1 MIRLMPNFRFA
12 LDGKKLSKWKPRSR
26 RAQFVGWSPS
36 HASSVAWVR
45 NLQTGRASPQFHVTF
60 DNWFETVELDNEEET
75 PPQWDVI
82 VTSSTFMANLDPEDL
97 DGYELDDE
105 WLSKEELLERRA
117 NRDEER
123 NRIMQQG
130 VGCRKKKVDPA
141 IAEATAAAS
150 KGARDNWNPNQPPL
164 EVADVTTA
172 PAAPISAPVRVSA
185 PARAT
190 QVTSRSVAQQ
200 QQAESVRRAKRARQ
214 LAHGVDNPHLTGEP
228 AWSTSESVV
237 QEAEYNPMHGPSRCN
252 PAPKRRRLTQAERL
266 AQEARNF
273 RPRNS
278 TRRPRCV
285 PPTDAG
291 CAAF

>member
-1 MIRLMPNFRFA
+1 
-12 LDGKKLSKWKPRSR
+12 
-26 RAQFVGWSPS
+26 
-36 HASSVAWVR
+36 
-45 NLQTGRASPQFHVTF
+45 
-60 DNWFETVELDNEEET
+60 
-75 PPQWDVI
+75 
-82 VTSSTFMANLDPEDL
+82 
-97 DGYELDDE
+97 
-105 WLSKEELLERRA
+105 
-117 NRDEER
+117 
-123 NRIMQQG
+123 MQQG
-130 VGCRKKKVDPA
+130 VGYRKKKVDPA

-214 LAHGVDNPHLTGEP
+214 LAHGVDNPYLTGEP
-228 AWSTSESVV
+228 AWSTSESVM
-237 QEAEYNPMHGPSRCN
+237 QEAECNPMHGPSRCN
-252 PAPKRRRLTQAERL
+252 PEPKRRRLTQAERL
-266 AQEARNF
+266 VQEARNF

-278 TRRPRCV
+278 TRRSRYI

-291 CAAF
+291 YAAFLAIVEDPKHKSSLESAVACWSLLRTDPETGVMEGGVGSSQKKKTG